1 MCDFIDGAGWV
12 LRSAPRPKSPD
23 SDANER
29 KSLIDFNPIK
39 QEARMVT
46 SVEWEIEATEFG
58 NCNCIYACP
67 CQFNARPDKG
77 FCEAVS
83 AYQIDRGHFGDV
95 RLDGL
100 RAAAIYRW
108 PGAVH
113 EGNGSMQLIID
124 DRADANQREALVK
137 ILSGEE
143 TEDMA
148 TMWWI
153 FAAMSPTKHNPVF
166 HPIAFDVDVDA
177 RRACV
182 EIPGVVTSMGEP
194 IKNPV
199 TGAEHRVRIDFP
211 ESFEFHLAEIG
222 SGTSK
227 TTGPIALDLKD
238 TYGQF
243 AHIHLSHKGRLN

>member
-1 MCDFIDGAGWV
+1 MTVAV
-12 LRSAPRPKSPD
+12 
-23 SDANER
+23 
-29 KSLIDFNPIK
+29 
-39 QEARMVT
+39 Q
-46 SVEWEIEATEFG
+46 WEIKGTEFA

-67 CQFNARPDKG
+67 CQFNALPDKG
-77 FCEAVS
+77 FCEAVTG
-83 AYQIDRGHFGDV
+83 YQIDQGHFGDV

-100 RAAAIYRW
+100 RAAAIYKW

-113 EGNGSMQLIID
+113 EGNGSMQLVID
-124 DRADANQREALVK
+124 ERADPAQRNALAA
-137 ILSGEE
+137 ILSGQE

-153 FAAMSPTKHNPVF
+153 FSAMSPNKHPPRF
-166 HPIAFDVDVDA
+166 HPINLDVDVEA
-177 RRACV
+177 RRARLQV
-182 EIPGVVTSMGEP
+182 PGMIEATGQP
-194 IKNPV
+194 ILNPV

-211 ESFEFHLAEIG
+211 NSFEFAQAEIG

-227 TTGPIALDLKD
+227 TTVPVALDLHD